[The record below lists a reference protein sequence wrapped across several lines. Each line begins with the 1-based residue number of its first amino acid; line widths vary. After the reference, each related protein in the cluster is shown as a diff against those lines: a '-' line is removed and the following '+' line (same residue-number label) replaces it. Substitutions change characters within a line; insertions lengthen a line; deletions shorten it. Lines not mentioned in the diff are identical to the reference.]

1 MPPLHVVVAAD
12 DGEPPVAVTV
22 EGVGIQGP
30 DCKALTAAIEKA
42 IGTVEST
49 KKKAEYNRPPLIR
62 RKAGA

>member
-1 MPPLHVVVAAD
+1 MEEIVIDISP
-12 DGEPPVAVTV
+12 DGNTVTV